1 MNVAVMIAVGAAL
14 LSFYLILIESYL
26 VNGAPPSFF
35 SNAKEFTRIASE
47 FLSGFFPG
55 KSLSF
60 LFGFFWIPIYG
71 SLWISFRELKKSGNV
86 TENFRKWS
94 GWPTKLLLA
103 AIAVGLFGNVL
114 DDCMRGSLYGFRF
127 IWMETVLVWSFVLGI
142 GFLGIRIRSEDRRT
156 GTFFAVLAVVSVL
169 VGYHFYP
176 VPHAALFPISIGFSL
191 LLMGGNSSPT
201 ILRLSEWIG
210 ENASNKRILLFIGAS
225 VLVSGSMQFLEQ
237 MTPVPEGTSIPVK
250 LDFRPFSTVKDVVTV
265 FGIYGEAGR
274 NFYFWGNVLD
284 MILPIPV
291 CLMIGSVYSRISDYV
306 GTPRIGNVLP
316 FGFLVF
322 DPIENSVMIYF
333 LRVWPNV
340 PEGLAALTGTITFL
354 KLTFVILGYALLFG
368 GLFVSL
374 IVFIFRKLKSQN
386 V

>member
-142 GFLGIRIRSEDRRT
+142 GFLGIRIRSSNRPESEGSYPTRFPKNKN
-156 GTFFAVLAVVSVL
+156 FF
-169 VGYHFYP
+169 
-176 VPHAALFPISIGFSL
+176 
-191 LLMGGNSSPT
+191 
-201 ILRLSEWIG
+201 
-210 ENASNKRILLFIGAS
+210 
-225 VLVSGSMQFLEQ
+225 
-237 MTPVPEGTSIPVK
+237 
-250 LDFRPFSTVKDVVTV
+250 
-265 FGIYGEAGR
+265 
-274 NFYFWGNVLD
+274 
-284 MILPIPV
+284 
-291 CLMIGSVYSRISDYV
+291 
-306 GTPRIGNVLP
+306 
-316 FGFLVF
+316 
-322 DPIENSVMIYF
+322 
-333 LRVWPNV
+333 
-340 PEGLAALTGTITFL
+340 
-354 KLTFVILGYALLFG
+354 
-368 GLFVSL
+368 
-374 IVFIFRKLKSQN
+374 
-386 V
+386 